1 LKSPITN
8 SILSITSADR
18 LGTYLLPHEP
28 PKAEP
33 VLSSSHSTLMDPLS
47 ITASIVGILGAAAK
61 VSSLLITFVQNT
73 KGAPKLAQAVLAEV
87 NGLSAVLTH
96 LQTYL
101 LGTASSSKSR
111 ASLILV
117 EQVIVTLTECVTTFS
132 ELEDVLGTARLESDL
147 RIMDRV
153 KLAMKESKVV
163 EIQERLQRNKASLT
177 LMLTILQ
184 WSDSPIS
191 LLLTLSSFAIQI
203 IDTMLAN
210 QWKRQSLQC
219 SACVVW

>member
-1 LKSPITN
+1 
-8 SILSITSADR
+8 
-18 LGTYLLPHEP
+18 
-28 PKAEP
+28 
-33 VLSSSHSTLMDPLS
+33 M
-47 ITASIVGILGAAAK
+47 
-61 VSSLLITFVQNT
+61 
-73 KGAPKLAQAVLAEV
+73 
-87 NGLSAVLTH
+87 
-96 LQTYL
+96 
-101 LGTASSSKSR
+101 
-111 ASLILV
+111 
-117 EQVIVTLTECVTTFS
+117 TTFS